1 MNLTAQLASGVNV
14 HVYTHYGIPVS
25 TSHSIV
31 GAIFGVGLVKGLKVV
46 NLKILREIIICW
58 LATPFVSGVI
68 AFAALKLVVYFVRA
82 QA

>member
-1 MNLTAQLASGVNV
+1 
-14 HVYTHYGIPVS
+14 
-25 TSHSIV
+25 V